1 MLLIS
6 HNLLFTFYF
15 FSSPNDGSSMYI
27 YFLFIRLRSRRIFSV
42 CKEDSLHEGGGWKV
56 ETVHL
61 NIFLL
66 MAGGK
71 QEQYEARW
79 WCPMSSE

>member
-1 MLLIS
+1 MFLIY

-15 FSSPNDGSSMYI
+15 FSSPNDGSFIYI
-27 YFLFIRLRSRRIFSV
+27 YIYIHFLYITDIR
-42 CKEDSLHEGGGWKV
+42 
-56 ETVHL
+56 L

-71 QEQYEARW
+71 QEQYEAK
-79 WCPMSSE
+79 MVVSHVQ